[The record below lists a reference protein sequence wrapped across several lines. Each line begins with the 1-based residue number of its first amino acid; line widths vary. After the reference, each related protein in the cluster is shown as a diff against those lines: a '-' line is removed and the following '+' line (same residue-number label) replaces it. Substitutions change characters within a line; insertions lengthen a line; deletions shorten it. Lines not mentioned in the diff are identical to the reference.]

1 MVAPLSG
8 GLSALGLGMSH
19 SADLAV
25 DQANQKCTV
34 PGYALAF
41 QPEDDQATPQV
52 AGQAATKLASDP
64 NVVGVVGT
72 LNSSTSQTVQ
82 PILADRSIVQVSPA
96 NTNPTLTLG
105 EQATTAP
112 KRPFASYFRV
122 ATTDLIQGP
131 FGAQY
136 LVQKAGKKSIAVIDD
151 GKTYGAGL
159 ADQFA
164 KEAEKLGA
172 TIVAREKV
180 GEKDTD
186 FSGVIAKV
194 RPSNPD
200 AVYYGGEYPAA
211 GPLSAQLAGAG
222 LNVPLMGGDG
232 IVDPQFVALG
242 GRAGDLATNVGA
254 PAGVAAERQAVH
266 RRLPGREL
274 RRAVRRVRRVHL
286 RRDERRHRRAGQGRA
301 GRHVERGHPQDR
313 GVATCRRR
321 TCRARAA
328 RSRST
333 SSATPRTRCSPS
345 TRSRATTSH
354 RSRARRAASRADAR
368 GSREPPQAL
377 RRGRASPAPARS
389 VTDPMPAPHRIEEGT
404 HLLATFLSQVV
415 NGLILGSLIGLIA
428 LGYTMVYGII
438 QLINFAHGEVFMV
451 GAYGGLFMFT
461 YLLPTFIQQQWYL
474 ALPLLLV
481 GGAAVSTAVA
491 VLMERF
497 AYRPLRGA
505 PRLAPLITALGVS
518 VALQELVRNF
528 YPGATAALPFPRVFV
543 QGTWEIPVPGGTVP
557 LRWTGLLIIVL
568 SLVLAAVLTAFVNG
582 TRMGRAMRAVSQ
594 DSDTARLMGVDTDRV
609 IVLTF
614 ALGAALAGVGG
625 IMYGTD
631 LGFINID
638 MGFQNGIFAF
648 TAAVLGGIGNL
659 KGAVVGGIV
668 IGLVKA
674 LGGQYLPGGTAYDY
688 VWIFVVLIAVLVFRP
703 QGFFG
708 ESERVRA

>member
-1 MVAPLSG
+1 
-8 GLSALGLGMSH
+8 
-19 SADLAV
+19 
-25 DQANQKCTV
+25 
-34 PGYALAF
+34 
-41 QPEDDQATPQV
+41 
-52 AGQAATKLASDP
+52 
-64 NVVGVVGT
+64 
-72 LNSSTSQTVQ
+72 
-82 PILADRSIVQVSPA
+82 
-96 NTNPTLTLG
+96 
-105 EQATTAP
+105 
-112 KRPFASYFRV
+112 
-122 ATTDLIQGP
+122 
-131 FGAQY
+131 
-136 LVQKAGKKSIAVIDD
+136 
-151 GKTYGAGL
+151 
-159 ADQFA
+159 
-164 KEAEKLGA
+164 
-172 TIVAREKV
+172 
-180 GEKDTD
+180 
-186 FSGVIAKV
+186 
-194 RPSNPD
+194 
-200 AVYYGGEYPAA
+200 
-211 GPLSAQLAGAG
+211 
-222 LNVPLMGGDG
+222 
-232 IVDPQFVALG
+232 
-242 GRAGDLATNVGA
+242 
-254 PAGVAAERQAVH
+254 
-266 RRLPGREL
+266 
-274 RRAVRRVRRVHL
+274 
-286 RRDERRHRRAGQGRA
+286 
-301 GRHVERGHPQDR
+301 
-313 GVATCRRR
+313 
-321 TCRARAA
+321 
-328 RSRST
+328 
-333 SSATPRTRCSPS
+333 
-345 TRSRATTSH
+345 
-354 RSRARRAASRADAR
+354 
-368 GSREPPQAL
+368 
-377 RRGRASPAPARS
+377 
-389 VTDPMPAPHRIEEGT
+389 
-404 HLLATFLSQVV
+404 LLATFLSQVV

-528 YPGATAALPFPRVFV
+528 YPGATAALPFPKVFV
-543 QGTWEIPVPGGTVP
+543 AGTWEIPVPGGTVP
-557 LRWTGLLIIVL
+557 LRWTGLMIIVL
-568 SLVLAAVLTAFVNG
+568 SLVLAVVLTAFVNG